1 MKRFKVGYVDHHD
14 HNLQKPGTY
23 FELQSRYE
31 RPPATR
37 IEQLKML
44 QISLQRDAGR
54 RRDRREGIEEENQHD
69 GADREKESL
78 NSGGANT
85 EKLT

>member
-44 QISLQRDAGR
+44 
-54 RRDRREGIEEENQHD
+54 
-69 GADREKESL
+69 
-78 NSGGANT
+78 
-85 EKLT
+85 